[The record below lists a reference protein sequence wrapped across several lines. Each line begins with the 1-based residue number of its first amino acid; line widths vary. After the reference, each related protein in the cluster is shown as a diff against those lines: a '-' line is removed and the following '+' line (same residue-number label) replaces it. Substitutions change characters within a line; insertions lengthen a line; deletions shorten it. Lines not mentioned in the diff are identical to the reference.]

1 MKTRFGIPF
10 FLLIASCSSD
20 PTVMSDDFVAGQC
33 YDLTGDPT
41 TVGMH
46 YLEFADGGAPFTEGF
61 YYGGAE
67 KTYKVH
73 ANIPWKVSTNRREAV
88 ITIVDNETFKVKL
101 PKSIACAPRTL
112 TVTLSPSTEISE
124 VSPKTFSTVWGSPV
138 WSGGDGWNLDSE
150 TGSATLTINNA
161 VGRLFSI
168 DKYKYGYFEWTFSN
182 VNISQGDL
190 SIVGGKINTNNEP
203 YLTFSY
209 GNKNAYTAYGMVDNP
224 TKIYFG
230 NDNGWL
236 PLYTAIFQ
244 AGYPTINNLKKIR
257 LMITPY
263 DGKGGNYAKGIRR
276 RIWIN
281 DVLVIDDWNGGDIW
295 QGTHD
300 GLPYDFGIDSGTGMI
315 TCNTFVADPNY
326 WNYSIPSET
335 ENEIIFYDDFDQ
347 ADGLDYDSWSHV
359 PYGTAAWQIYMSGS
373 PDQAYVKDGKLILT
387 IEKKDGKVVSGGIK
401 TQGKKWF
408 NNCRIEVC
416 ARFVEDAG
424 SIGQA
429 IWLMPEPM
437 YQIYPGWPHGGE
449 IDIMEHSYLNDYV
462 QQTLHS
468 HYIDIYQ
475 ETPSGKAA
483 YAGYNKGTFN
493 VYSADLTDEEIVF
506 YTNDKETM
514 RYANQHFPN
523 ESELMQ
529 WPFRGQYYLILSIG
543 AAGRSEVQDTD
554 IPSFMEV
561 DWVRVTRLGN

>member
-1 MKTRFGIPF
+1 M
-10 FLLIASCSSD
+10 
-20 PTVMSDDFVAGQC
+20 V
-33 YDLTGDPT
+33 
-41 TVGMH
+41 
-46 YLEFADGGAPFTEGF
+46 
-61 YYGGAE
+61 GAE

-138 WSGGDGWNLDSE
+138 WSGGDGWSLDSE

-161 VGRLFSI
+161 AGRLFSI

-203 YLTFSY
+203 YLMFSY
-209 GNKNAYTAYGMVDNP
+209 GNKNAYTAYGMVNNP

-359 PYGTAAWQIYMSGS
+359 PYGTAAWQIYMS
-373 PDQAYVKDGKLILT
+373 AV
-387 IEKKDGKVVSGGIK
+387 
-401 TQGKKWF
+401 
-408 NNCRIEVC
+408 RI
-416 ARFVEDAG
+416 R
-424 SIGQA
+424 
-429 IWLMPEPM
+429 LMSRM
-437 YQIYPGWPHGGE
+437 A
-449 IDIMEHSYLNDYV
+449 S
-462 QQTLHS
+462 
-468 HYIDIYQ
+468 
-475 ETPSGKAA
+475 
-483 YAGYNKGTFN
+483 
-493 VYSADLTDEEIVF
+493 
-506 YTNDKETM
+506 
-514 RYANQHFPN
+514 
-523 ESELMQ
+523 
-529 WPFRGQYYLILSIG
+529 
-543 AAGRSEVQDTD
+543 
-554 IPSFMEV
+554 
-561 DWVRVTRLGN
+561 